1 MQLLLGRAGFPDH
14 VQAQFWFL
22 HPRRPPTVVLDSRR
36 PGAVGTGQL
45 ALGKQVGKNS
55 SSRTNLL
62 LPNGGPTGS
71 VPAPK
76 RREWDEVIDNLGEN
90 LIRLGTALQGL
101 AEPSPVKY
109 DDARYY
115 EITQGIA
122 SAFELAFKQAE
133 PALQSN
139 EGDFAVLLQASGGS
153 DLKLSATD
161 EHNPHMYAPSLLR
174 EGRLVCRE
182 ARALLQ
188 DLVHSAEMNARVARA
203 YLQPWLLTVPHS
215 TEAMGWELRAICN
228 EFESEI
234 EIGRPERSRQKE
246 AVPISIGLVR
256 DMATASGR
264 LRTIRKEWFRLRE
277 GLVRTVERSKP
288 EPAQRGAG

>member
-1 MQLLLGRAGFPDH
+1 
-14 VQAQFWFL
+14 
-22 HPRRPPTVVLDSRR
+22 
-36 PGAVGTGQL
+36 
-45 ALGKQVGKNS
+45 
-55 SSRTNLL
+55 
-62 LPNGGPTGS
+62 

-76 RREWDEVIDNLGEN
+76 RREWDEVLNNLGEN

-101 AEPSPVKY
+101 LEPTGVKY
-109 DDARYY
+109 DDARFY

-133 PALQSN
+133 PALHSS
-139 EGDFAVLLQASGGS
+139 EGDFAALLQASGGT
-153 DLKLSATD
+153 DLKLAPTD
-161 EHNPHMYAPSLLR
+161 EHSPHPYASGLLR

-188 DLVHSAEMNARVARA
+188 DLVRSAEMNARVTRA
-203 YLQPWLLTVPHS
+203 YLQPLLMTLPHT
-215 TEAMGWELRAICN
+215 TESVGWELRAICN

-234 EIGRPERSRQKE
+234 DIGRPERSRQKE

-256 DMATASGR
+256 DMATAAGR

-288 EPAQRGAG
+288 EPSPGGAR